1 MTCTCPH
8 GLWDISEAQSE
19 GAGGEET
26 LWSSQLWSRSQALGG
41 PQHRGTHLLDCS
53 QRPSESVT
61 QVWGGIGPR
70 HWRFRPRLQPAV
82 AAVFLQATLSGSSM
96 SSSPQQSE
104 LPPAHPHHCRQKLTS
119 GLMEPGVLSPP
130 GSCLITEA
138 MESVHCQRTHGCTH
152 THTHTCTRALIH
164 GLSHTNLK
172 PTLPHA
178 CTRTCTLIHGLTH
191 THLTRNTSSPFTE
204 SPPSNHV

>member
-1 MTCTCPH
+1 MSLVTCTCPH

-41 PQHRGTHLLDCS
+41 PQHRGAHLLDCS

-152 THTHTCTRALIH
+152 THTHMHTCTHSWALTH
-164 GLSHTNLK
+164 KPKADTSSRMYTHMHTYSWAHTHTPHQEHQLPLHRE
-172 PTLPHA
+172 PTL
-178 CTRTCTLIHGLTH
+178 
-191 THLTRNTSSPFTE
+191 
-204 SPPSNHV
+204 

>member
-1 MTCTCPH
+1 M
-8 GLWDISEAQSE
+8 
-19 GAGGEET
+19 

-41 PQHRGTHLLDCS
+41 PQHRGAHLLNCS
-53 QRPSESVT
+53 QRPSEGVT
-61 QVWGGIGPR
+61 QVWGGVGPR
-70 HWRFRPRLQPAV
+70 HWWFRPRLRPAV

-119 GLMEPGVLSPP
+119 GLMEPGALSPP

-152 THTHTCTRALIH
+152 THTRTHALIH

-172 PTLPHA
+172 VTLPHT

-191 THLTRNTSSPFTE
+191 TPHQEHQLPLHREPTL
-204 SPPSNHV
+204 